1 VRTIELP
8 EVDEDIGHTLVHYLL
23 TGAYQT
29 LQPQDDLDTPNS
41 TTEYQRSI
49 LVYCTAR
56 RYGLDTLTD
65 HARRNMGLFD
75 KRLTI
80 FEILD
85 IARDMYSKFTE
96 DEIWFPN
103 YLKTK
108 VEAAYEADETV
119 FTQERFLDYIG
130 EATVFN
136 KALVKIMVRIYTDKI
151 TSMARKKGEIR

>member
-1 VRTIELP
+1 VQIIELP

-29 LQPQDDLDTPNS
+29 LKPQDDLGTPNS
-41 TTEYQRSI
+41 TTEYRRSI
-49 LVYCTAR
+49 LVYFTASK
-56 RYGLDTLTD
+56 YGLDILTD
-65 HARRNMGLFD
+65 HARRNMELFD

-85 IARDMYSKFTE
+85 VARDTYPKLTE
-96 DEIWFPN
+96 DEIWFLN

-108 VEAAYEADETV
+108 VEAAFEADESI

-136 KALVKIMVRIYTDKI
+136 KALVKIMVGIYTDKI
-151 TSMARKKGEIR
+151 TSMARKEGKIR